1 MGSYADESV
10 DLVLRNRRIGVLM
23 SVQVVALAG
32 GILFVLVAIVGGGF
46 AIREIVLPK
55 VPRWARA
62 ASGVFGILLL
72 LPFMLALLHGGTT
85 GDPPVAAGADILP
98 AGQGTSGIEIDTA
111 PETTS
116 DHIRLTGLSASVRNN
131 PPRVGDTVTV
141 KYSLTNVGA
150 GAAQLEYTF
159 VGARG
164 PEGGHADAEDGN
176 EQRAMQPD
184 ETIQADGKV
193 FLDKAGTW
201 TLWPCYVL
209 AGDRFCPDKWKAF
222 SILVE

>member
-1 MGSYADESV
+1 MSR
-10 DLVLRNRRIGVLM
+10 LIFVLRNRRIGVLM

-85 GDPPVAAGADILP
+85 GDPPVATGADILP

-141 KYSLTNVGA
+141 KYSLTNAGA
-150 GAAQLEYTF
+150 GPAQLEYTF